1 MDQTKPK
8 AATRSNKIYFHP
20 YIFGLKTLKYE
31 MILQLILQYIIF
43 IYIYIYI
50 CMVIVAYD

>member
-1 MDQTKPK
+1 MGQTKPK

-31 MILQLILQYIIF
+31 MILQYIIF
-43 IYIYIYI
+43 IY
-50 CMVIVAYD
+50 MHGYD